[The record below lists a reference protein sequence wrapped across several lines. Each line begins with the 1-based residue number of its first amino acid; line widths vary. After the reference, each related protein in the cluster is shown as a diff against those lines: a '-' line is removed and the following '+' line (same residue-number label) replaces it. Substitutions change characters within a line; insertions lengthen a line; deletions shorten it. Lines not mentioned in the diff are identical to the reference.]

1 MNLFTEIKAAVSVKE
16 AAIFYGV
23 KISRNGMTCC
33 PFHPDK
39 HPSMKLD
46 NRFHCFGCGADGD
59 VINFVERILGLSP
72 LDAARKLIADF
83 HLNIVIREASPPA
96 SSKPNKYHN
105 EQELLRAFRL
115 YKRDALFYLC
125 KYHCLLHNAIKELSP
140 TIPNELEHCHPLY
153 EEAIHNIDF
162 INWIIEELENAN
174 MQQQIELINTYKEV
188 ITHARKR
195 ITDNKPINRDTRASR

>member
-1 MNLFTEIKAAVSVKE
+1 MNIFTEVKSAVSAKE

-23 KISRNGMTCC
+23 KVGRSGMACC

-39 HPSMKLD
+39 HPSMKPD

-59 VINFVERILGLSP
+59 VINFVERMFGLTP
-72 LDAARKLIADF
+72 IDAARKLIADF
-83 HLNIVIREASPPA
+83 HLNIDTHTTFPPKSA
-96 SSKPNKYHN
+96 KTNKYNN

-125 KYHCLLHNAIKELSP
+125 KYHCLLHKAAKELVP
-140 TIPNELEHCHPLY
+140 TTPEELENCHPLY

-162 INWIIEELENAN
+162 INWIIEELEHATI
-174 MQQQIELINTYKEV
+174 QQQIELINTYKEV

-195 ITDNKPINRDTRASR
+195 ITEIESIN

>member
-1 MNLFTEIKAAVSVKE
+1 MNLFTEIKSAVSAKE

-23 KISRNGMTCC
+23 KVGRGGMACC
-33 PFHPDK
+33 PFHSDK

-59 VINFVERILGLSP
+59 VINFVERMFGLSP
-72 LDAARKLIADF
+72 LDATRKLIADF
-83 HLNIVIREASPPA
+83 HLNIDTYTASPPKSA
-96 SSKPNKYHN
+96 QTNKQNN

-115 YKRDALFYLC
+115 YRRDALFYLC
-125 KYHCLLHNAIKELSP
+125 EYHCLLHNAIKELAP
-140 TIPNELEHCHPLY
+140 TTPEELEHCHPLY

-162 INWIIEELENAN
+162 INWMIEELENAN
-174 MQQQIELINTYKEV
+174 IQQQIELLDIYKEV

-195 ITDNKPINRDTRASR
+195 STETKHPG